1 MTNLKKL
8 IPFLG
13 KTELNDLLNKVLA
26 SPNQV
31 FKDVELKDL
40 LCFLENDAIDN
51 LFIEQLKRGQN
62 VDCFYPF
69 VSDETLKNIVNLY
82 CNDKLDYAIDIKK
95 FALYLDDDDVKMLY
109 NYMLKK

>member
-31 FKDVELKDL
+31 YKDVELKDL

-51 LFIEQLKRGQN
+51 LFIEQLKT
-62 VDCFYPF
+62 F

-82 CNDKLDYAIDIKK
+82 CNDKLDYAVDIKK